1 MKWDDERMS
10 DGSFC
15 TQAVM
20 AWASG
25 DDYGECRM
33 TAEHDAF
40 GTWMRLRIDRADPR
54 VLISGE
60 LADGWKVQGTEPF
73 YGNPFMTLR
82 PGPGASPNAADGL
95 EGWLVTVRGE
105 NRSIMYR
112 IGKYLPDRGCYEAE
126 WPD

>member
-1 MKWDDERMS
+1 
-10 DGSFC
+10 
-15 TQAVM
+15 
-20 AWASG
+20 
-25 DDYGECRM
+25 M

-40 GTWMRLRIDRADPR
+40 GTWTRLSIDRADPR

-60 LADGWKVQGTEPF
+60 LADGWKMQGTEPF
-73 YGNPFMTLR
+73 YGNLVHDPASR
-82 PGPGASPNAADGL
+82 PSASPNAADGL